1 MARGN
6 IIFSKKY
13 FVSLAEKRKVPLRL
27 FEKLSFLHIH
37 LALNSPSHI
46 STHRHSCP
54 SSTSTYAGFLWH
66 EPSLV
71 ALATKKC
78 HPQFILSGI
87 LQRWEHQP
95 STSRKRLSALM
106 HVRITVNREN
116 CTHQKYFWNVIVMWE
131 KSQSR
136 MRKVNCKQER

>member
-1 MARGN
+1 MEVEVNSEKNTNGHIESHSNEVVGGQGN

-54 SSTSTYAGFLWH
+54 SSTSTYAGFL
-66 EPSLV
+66 
-71 ALATKKC
+71 
-78 HPQFILSGI
+78 
-87 LQRWEHQP
+87 
-95 STSRKRLSALM
+95 
-106 HVRITVNREN
+106 
-116 CTHQKYFWNVIVMWE
+116 
-131 KSQSR
+131 
-136 MRKVNCKQER
+136 